1 MYDLIIK
8 NATIIDGTGAAP
20 YTGDVAVKDG
30 KIAAIGEYL
39 EGADK
44 LIDATGLTVTPGFI
58 DSHSHSDRMLKAF
71 PNQREKIEQGI
82 TLSITGQCGFSQA
95 PKVKDGVL
103 NKMSDFVTDV
113 KDRPI
118 GSSAALLI
126 GHNTLRTAVMGKVNR
141 PCTPEELQR
150 MEELVQEAM
159 DAGAIGLSFG
169 LFYVPGCY
177 APTDEAIALAKVVA
191 RNNGVI
197 AAHIRCE
204 DDNVIESVKEFINI
218 SVSSGCRAVFSHHKA
233 HGFSNFGK
241 TKETLALI
249 NEANENGADL
259 YLDAY
264 PYIASHTTM
273 LARFV
278 PKAFHPEGTT
288 NALSLLD
295 DPAIVADIKRWAE
308 QWNNDLSWTLV
319 TKCSEHPEYE
329 GMNVNEIAELRGD
342 TDRMDTVFSIIRETK
357 GGAEA
362 CFFLMCEED
371 VENVLKHPRTMIGT
385 DSAVA
390 GKSRKY
396 HPRLRATF
404 PRVLARYVRE
414 RGIVPL
420 LEMIR
425 KMTSLPADVYRLPEK
440 GRLLVG
446 KDADLCIFDADEI
459 EDVADFV
466 HCERKNK
473 GLCYVIVDGE
483 IVVENNEFNGIRR
496 GKIYL
501 RG

>member
-1 MYDLIIK
+1 
-8 NATIIDGTGAAP
+8 
-20 YTGDVAVKDG
+20 
-30 KIAAIGEYL
+30 
-39 EGADK
+39 
-44 LIDATGLTVTPGFI
+44 
-58 DSHSHSDRMLKAF
+58 
-71 PNQREKIEQGI
+71 
-82 TLSITGQCGFSQA
+82 
-95 PKVKDGVL
+95 
-103 NKMSDFVTDV
+103 
-113 KDRPI
+113 
-118 GSSAALLI
+118 
-126 GHNTLRTAVMGKVNR
+126 
-141 PCTPEELQR
+141 
-150 MEELVQEAM
+150 MEELVQDAM

-169 LFYVPGCY
+169 LLYVPGCY

-191 RNNGVI
+191 KNNGVI
-197 AAHIRCE
+197 AAHIRCK
-204 DDNVIESVKEFINI
+204 DDNVIESVKEFIGI
-218 SVSSGCRAVFSHHKA
+218 SVKSGCRAVFSHHKA
-233 HGFSNFGK
+233 HGFANFGK

-249 NEANENGADL
+249 DEANANGADL

-295 DPAIVADIKRWAE
+295 NPAIVADIRKWAE

-329 GMNVNEIAELRGD
+329 GMNVNEITDLRGD

-357 GGAEA
+357 GGAGA
-362 CFFLMCEED
+362 CFFMVCEED

-420 LEMIR
+420 PEMIR
-425 KMTSLPADVYRLPEK
+425 RMTSLPADVYNLPEK

-446 KDADLCIFDADEI
+446 KDADLCIFDADKI
-459 EDVADFV
+459 EDCADFV

-473 GLCYVIVDGE
+473 GLHYVIVDGE
-483 IVVENNEFNGIRR
+483 VVVENNEFNGIRR
-496 GKIYL
+496 GKTYL
-501 RG
+501 R